1 MKMLLT
7 GNEAIARGVY
17 EAGCVFASAYP
28 GTPSTEIMENIA
40 SNYKEVI
47 SEWAP
52 NEKVALESAFGAS
65 MAGARSFA
73 SMKHVGLNVAA
84 DPLFTIAY
92 SGTNAGLVV
101 VTADEPGQFSS
112 QNEQDNRN
120 YARSAKIPMLEP
132 ADSSEAL
139 AMVKAAFIISEQFD
153 EPVLIRMTT
162 RVCHSKS
169 IVEIGE
175 RKEVPVKPYVK
186 NAKKYVDVPANAIVR
201 RHEVEKHLKA
211 EEEFAETTPFNFV
224 VDNGSKTGVIASG
237 MCYYYAKEV
246 FGDTVN
252 YLKLGFTYP
261 QPMKK
266 IDDFCK
272 GLETIY
278 VIEENDS
285 FIENAVRLLGYNCK
299 GNDFFPPYGE
309 LTADVLR
316 KAVTGETHECMQA
329 DPDKIVA
336 RPPALCAGCPHRG
349 LFYTLGNRKD
359 VVVSGDIGC
368 YTLAFA
374 APYNAMDF
382 NNCMGASISAAHG
395 FQKVLDREGD
405 KTKRA
410 IGVLGDSTFFH
421 SGMTSLLNIIYNKSN
436 AITIILDNRI
446 TGMTGHQENPGSGRL
461 ANGEPAHITDIE
473 TVVRALGMKNVTV
486 INPNDLDAVKKALDD
501 AIACPEASV
510 IITRYPCVLKK
521 FSDGDKTE
529 FPTAFKSKCT
539 VNAEKC
545 VGCKMCLKCG
555 CPALSVTDKK
565 AHIDETMCVGCTVCK
580 QICKVHAID

>member
-272 GLETIY
+272 NLETIY

-410 IGVLGDSTFFH
+410 VGVLGDSTFFH

-486 INPNDLDAVKKALDD
+486 INPNNLDEVKKPWTTLSPAPKQASSSRVIPASSRNSRTATKRNSPSPSRANARSTPKNAWAARCALN
-501 AIACPEASV
+501 AAAP
-510 IITRYPCVLKK
+510 L
-521 FSDGDKTE
+521 
-529 FPTAFKSKCT
+529 FP
-539 VNAEKC
+539 
-545 VGCKMCLKCG
+545 
-555 CPALSVTDKK
+555 
-565 AHIDETMCVGCTVCK
+565 
-580 QICKVHAID
+580 

>member
-186 NAKKYVDVPANAIVR
+186 NAKN
-201 RHEVEKHLKA
+201 
-211 EEEFAETTPFNFV
+211 TWT
-224 VDNGSKTGVIASG
+224 
-237 MCYYYAKEV
+237 
-246 FGDTVN
+246 
-252 YLKLGFTYP
+252 
-261 QPMKK
+261 
-266 IDDFCK
+266 
-272 GLETIY
+272 
-278 VIEENDS
+278 
-285 FIENAVRLLGYNCK
+285 
-299 GNDFFPPYGE
+299 FPP
-309 LTADVLR
+309 T
-316 KAVTGETHECMQA
+316 Q
-329 DPDKIVA
+329 
-336 RPPALCAGCPHRG
+336 
-349 LFYTLGNRKD
+349 
-359 VVVSGDIGC
+359 S
-368 YTLAFA
+368 
-374 APYNAMDF
+374 
-382 NNCMGASISAAHG
+382 
-395 FQKVLDREGD
+395 
-405 KTKRA
+405 
-410 IGVLGDSTFFH
+410 
-421 SGMTSLLNIIYNKSN
+421 
-436 AITIILDNRI
+436 
-446 TGMTGHQENPGSGRL
+446 
-461 ANGEPAHITDIE
+461 
-473 TVVRALGMKNVTV
+473 
-486 INPNDLDAVKKALDD
+486 
-501 AIACPEASV
+501 
-510 IITRYPCVLKK
+510 
-521 FSDGDKTE
+521 
-529 FPTAFKSKCT
+529 
-539 VNAEKC
+539 
-545 VGCKMCLKCG
+545 
-555 CPALSVTDKK
+555 
-565 AHIDETMCVGCTVCK
+565 
-580 QICKVHAID
+580 